1 MTDYVIGIDL
11 GTTNSCVGI
20 WKNGKPEII
29 PDSLG
34 NRIIPSYVSFT
45 NEQRLIG
52 SAAKKQL
59 TKNIKNTVYDA
70 KRLIGR
76 TFSDPCI
83 QEDLK
88 LYPFKI
94 MKDPKQDRPL
104 IEVEFKGEKK
114 QFLPQEISAMI
125 LSYLKFQVEEFLDTK
140 ITNAVITVPAYF
152 NEGQKTATRDAGRI
166 AGLNV
171 LKIINEPTAAAVAFG
186 LDQKF
191 NSFKNIFI
199 FDLGGGTFDVSI
211 LKLDHSKFEVLSI
224 NGNTHL
230 GGEDFDNELVKYC
243 LEEFRKETG
252 IDVSKNEKAKKT
264 LKFYCEEVKKDL
276 STLYESTIDIASFAE
291 GEDFCITINRST
303 FEYKCKYLF
312 EKCREPMKQALNDA
326 NLTINDIDE
335 VVMVGGSSRIPKI
348 QEMVSGF
355 FNGKKLCM
363 KINGDEAVAIG
374 ATIQGA
380 ILKIEDNVE
389 NLKISDINPI
399 TIGTDVINDE
409 MSVLIPKGTIIPC
422 KVSKT
427 YVTSRDNQTEVLF
440 ELYQGERKNY
450 RENYYLGGFEINEL
464 REAPKG
470 EVRFEVVAELDENS
484 ILKVSAKEIEGK
496 HYKDIEIKGVN
507 KLTKDEINWFSKQE
521 FVYKE
526 EDVLFSK
533 KIKAKN
539 ELNDYIYNQKNE
551 VTKLSETKKN
561 IILSKLDEF
570 LNWIKGNTTASV
582 GIYQKKLDE
591 IKEFIQNEK

>member
-88 LYPFKI
+88 LYPFNI

-125 LSYLKFQVEEFLDTK
+125 LSYLKLQVEEFLDTK

-276 STLYESTIDIASFAE
+276 ST
-291 GEDFCITINRST
+291 
-303 FEYKCKYLF
+303 
-312 EKCREPMKQALNDA
+312 
-326 NLTINDIDE
+326 
-335 VVMVGGSSRIPKI
+335 
-348 QEMVSGF
+348 
-355 FNGKKLCM
+355 
-363 KINGDEAVAIG
+363 
-374 ATIQGA
+374 
-380 ILKIEDNVE
+380 
-389 NLKISDINPI
+389 
-399 TIGTDVINDE
+399 
-409 MSVLIPKGTIIPC
+409 
-422 KVSKT
+422 
-427 YVTSRDNQTEVLF
+427 
-440 ELYQGERKNY
+440 
-450 RENYYLGGFEINEL
+450 
-464 REAPKG
+464 
-470 EVRFEVVAELDENS
+470 
-484 ILKVSAKEIEGK
+484 
-496 HYKDIEIKGVN
+496 
-507 KLTKDEINWFSKQE
+507 
-521 FVYKE
+521 
-526 EDVLFSK
+526 
-533 KIKAKN
+533 
-539 ELNDYIYNQKNE
+539 
-551 VTKLSETKKN
+551 
-561 IILSKLDEF
+561 
-570 LNWIKGNTTASV
+570 
-582 GIYQKKLDE
+582 
-591 IKEFIQNEK
+591 

>member
-1 MTDYVIGIDL
+1 MSDYVIGIDL

-20 WKNGKPEII
+20 WRNGKADII
-29 PDSLG
+29 PDSQG

-52 SAAKKQL
+52 AAAKKQI
-59 TKNIKNTVYDA
+59 TKNIKNTIYNT

-76 TFSDPCI
+76 TFSDPYI

-94 MKDPKQDRPL
+94 IKDQKQDRPL
-104 IEVEFKGEKK
+104 IEVEYKGEKK

-125 LSYLKFQVEEFLDTK
+125 LGQLKNQAEQFLGK
-140 ITNAVITVPAYF
+140 NVTNAVITVPAYF
-152 NEGQKTATRDAGRI
+152 NEGQKTATKDAGII

-171 LKIINEPTAAAVAFG
+171 LRIINEPTAAAIAFG

-191 NSFKNIFI
+191 NSSKNIFI

-211 LKLDHSKFEVLSI
+211 LKLEHSKFEVLSI

-243 LEEFRKETG
+243 IEEFKKETG
-252 IDVSKNEKAKKT
+252 IDVSKNEKAKRR
-264 LKFYCEEVKKDL
+264 LKIYCEEVKKDL
-276 STLYESTIDIASFAE
+276 STLLETTIDIDSLAE
-291 GEDFCITINRST
+291 GEDFCIKINRST
-303 FEYKCKYLF
+303 FENKCKYLF
-312 EKCREPMKQALNDA
+312 EKCREPMIQALNDS
-326 NLTINDIDE
+326 NLKINDIDE

-348 QEMVSGF
+348 QEIVSDF
-355 FNGKKLCM
+355 FNGKKLSM

-380 ILKIEDNVE
+380 IIKIEDNIE
-389 NLKISDINPI
+389 NVKISDINPI
-399 TIGTDVINDE
+399 SIGTDLINDE
-409 MSVLIPKGTIIPC
+409 MSILIPKGTIIPC
-422 KVSKT
+422 KISKI
-427 YVTSRDNQTEVLF
+427 YKTSRDNQTDVLF

-464 REAPKG
+464 REAAKG
-470 EVRFEVVAELDENS
+470 EVSFEVVAELDENS
-484 ILKVSAKEIEGK
+484 ILKVSAKEIGGT

-507 KLTKDEINWFSKQE
+507 KLTKEEINWFSKQE

-526 EDVLFSK
+526 DDILFSK
-533 KIKAKN
+533 KIKAKK
-539 ELNDYIYNQKNE
+539 ELNDYIYDQKNE
-551 VTKLSETKKN
+551 VTKMSNNKKN
-561 IILSKLDEF
+561 IILSKLDDI
-570 LNWIKGNTTASV
+570 LNWIKGNSTASV

-591 IKEFIQNEK
+591 IKEFIKNEK